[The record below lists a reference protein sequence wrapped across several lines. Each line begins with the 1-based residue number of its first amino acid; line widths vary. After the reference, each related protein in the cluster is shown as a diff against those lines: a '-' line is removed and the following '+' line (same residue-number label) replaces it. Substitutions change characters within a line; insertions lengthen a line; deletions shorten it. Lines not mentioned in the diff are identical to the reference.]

1 MDSLELISLFKN
13 GVINEIYTNV
23 QDKSL
28 QDTLISYINEVEKN
42 VIDTYKANK

>member
-23 QDKSL
+23 QDKTL
-28 QDTLISYINEVEKN
+28 QNTLISYINEVEKN
-42 VIDTYKANK
+42 VIDTYKASK